1 MLNPALAA
9 TSFWWSL
16 VALAFTFAGYA
27 LLMSALAR
35 CRKLPPPPDSTS
47 FQPAIS
53 AVICAHNEADRIA
66 RRVAN
71 LLASDWPA
79 EQLGI
84 LIVSD
89 GSTDATAETVR
100 QLRHP
105 RVRVLELPQR
115 RGKPAALNAGLAAV
129 SGEIVVLGDTRQDFA
144 PDTIARLVRHFA
156 HPNVG
161 AVSGALLIQGADSA
175 VGGGVDAYWRI
186 EKAIRAAEARWD
198 SCIGCTGAVYA
209 IRRALFTPIPEDTL
223 IDDVVIPMQ
232 IAVRGQRVLFDPEAR
247 AFDPQTLEPARERI
261 RKRRTLAGNF
271 QMLFRYPGWLLPW
284 RNRLWWQLIAHK
296 YLRLVAPFLLVLLF
310 VSNAALLD
318 QPLYRVLFEGQCA
331 FYAVALLG
339 LARPHVRLR
348 LLSLPAAFVFLNWM
362 TLAGLWHYLRGARQ
376 PGWQP
381 AKL

>member
-1 MLNPALAA
+1 MLNPSLAA
-9 TSFWWSL
+9 ALFWSGL
-16 VALAFTFAGYA
+16 VLLAFTFAGYA
-27 LLMSALAR
+27 WLIHLLAR
-35 CRKLPPPPDSTS
+35 WRNPPAEPASTG
-47 FQPAIS
+47 FQPS
-53 AVICAHNEADRIA
+53 VSVVVCAHNEADRIA
-66 RRVAN
+66 RRVTN
-71 LLASDWPA
+71 LLASDWPT
-79 EQLGI
+79 EQLDI

-89 GSTDATAETVR
+89 GSTDATAEIVR
-100 QLRHP
+100 QLQHP
-105 RVRVLELPQR
+105 RVRILELPQHC
-115 RGKPAALNAGLAAV
+115 GKPAALNAGLAAAT
-129 SGEIVVLGDTRQDFA
+129 GDIVVLGDMRQEFA
-144 PDTIARLVRHFA
+144 PDTITRLVRHFSDSG
-156 HPNVG
+156 VG
-161 AVSGALLIQGADSA
+161 AVSGALFIQGADSA
-175 VGGGVDAYWRI
+175 VGGGVDAYWRM

-232 IAVRGQRVLFDPEAR
+232 IALRGQRVLFDPEAR

-296 YLRLVAPFLLVLLF
+296 YLRLAAPFLLALLF
-310 VSNAALLD
+310 ASNAALMD
-318 QPLYRVLFEGQCA
+318 QPLYLALFIGQCG
-331 FYAVALLG
+331 FYIAALLG
-339 LARPHVRLR
+339 LARPRLR

-381 AKL
+381 AKS